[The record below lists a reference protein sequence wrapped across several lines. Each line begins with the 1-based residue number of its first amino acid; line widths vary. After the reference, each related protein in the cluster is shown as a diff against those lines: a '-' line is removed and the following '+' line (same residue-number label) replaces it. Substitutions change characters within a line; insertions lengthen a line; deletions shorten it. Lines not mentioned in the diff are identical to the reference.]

1 MDSNE
6 IFYNMKTNKN
16 PSQYTTTVCV
26 DAVTRDRIN
35 DEAERLGL
43 SQRQMIQRLL
53 ESYETELKL
62 ASEEHDTQTE
72 ENLLKRIHD
81 SLDKVI
87 KRDDRIVAFIKEQE
101 KILLNPILN
110 TVQAIDANLNQLVE
124 ILSNIE

>member
-1 MDSNE
+1 
-6 IFYNMKTNKN
+6 MKKSKN
-16 PSQYTTTVCV
+16 PSQNTTTVCV
-26 DAVTRDRIN
+26 DAVTRDRVN
-35 DEAERLGL
+35 EEAERLGL

-53 ESYETELKL
+53 ESYETQLNLSSEQSDIQVEEELIK
-62 ASEEHDTQTE
+62 
-72 ENLLKRIHD
+72 KIYD

>member
-1 MDSNE
+1 M
-6 IFYNMKTNKN
+6 NKN
-16 PSQYTTTVCV
+16 PSKNTTTVCV
-26 DAVTRDRIN
+26 DAVTRDRVN
-35 DEAERLGL
+35 EEAERLGL

-53 ESYETELKL
+53 ESYEAKLKL
-62 ASEEHDTQTE
+62 ASEEHDTQAE
-72 ENLLKRIHD
+72 ENLLKEIYN

-110 TVQAIDANLNQLVE
+110 TVQAIDANMNQLVE

>member
-1 MDSNE
+1 
-6 IFYNMKTNKN
+6 MKKSKN
-16 PSQYTTTVCV
+16 PSQNTTTVCV
-26 DAVTRDRIN
+26 DAVTRDRVN
-35 DEAERLGL
+35 EEAERLGL

-53 ESYETELKL
+53 ESYEIQLKL
-62 ASEEHDTQTE
+62 SSEQSDSDTHADE
-72 ENLLKRIHD
+72 KLIKKIYD

>member
-1 MDSNE
+1 
-6 IFYNMKTNKN
+6 MKKNKN
-16 PSQYTTTVCV
+16 PSQNTTTVCV
-26 DAVTRDRIN
+26 DAVTRDRVN

-43 SQRQMIQRLL
+43 SQRQMIERLL
-53 ESYETELKL
+53 ESYETKLKL
-62 ASEEHDTQTE
+62 ASEEHDIQAE
-72 ENLLKRIHD
+72 EDLLKGIYD

>member
-1 MDSNE
+1 
-6 IFYNMKTNKN
+6 MKKNKN
-16 PSQYTTTVCV
+16 PSQNTTTVCV
-26 DAVTRDRIN
+26 DVVTRDRVN

-53 ESYETELKL
+53 ESYEIQLKL
-62 ASEEHDTQTE
+62 SSEQSDSDTHADE
-72 ENLLKRIHD
+72 KLIKKIYD

-124 ILSNIE
+124 VLSNIE

>member
-1 MDSNE
+1 
-6 IFYNMKTNKN
+6 MKMNKN
-16 PSQYTTTVCV
+16 PSQNTTTVCV
-26 DAVTRDRIN
+26 DAVTRDRVN

-53 ESYETELKL
+53 ESYEIQLKQSSEQSDSDAQADEELIK
-62 ASEEHDTQTE
+62 
-72 ENLLKRIHD
+72 KIYD

>member
-1 MDSNE
+1 MN
-6 IFYNMKTNKN
+6 NNKN
-16 PSQYTTTVCV
+16 PSQNTTTVCV
-26 DAVTRDRIN
+26 DTVTRDRVN
-35 DEAERLGL
+35 EEAERLGL

-53 ESYETELKL
+53 ESYETQLNLSSEQSDIQVEEELIK
-62 ASEEHDTQTE
+62 
-72 ENLLKRIHD
+72 KIYD

-101 KILLNPILN
+101 KVLLNPILN